1 MSAKPKGL
9 PPKGP
14 KLAEL
19 EGEVGKLI
27 ERAGKLEDEAQ
38 ALREQLQHARGEE
51 THALLDWLRRMINQ
65 GHARQEL
72 NQLWGKGTVEEA
84 VKRIDALIGR

>member
-1 MSAKPKGL
+1 MSRKPK
-9 PPKGP
+9 PTYQ
-14 KLAEL
+14 EL
-19 EGEVGKLI
+19 QEKEEARIRELI
-27 ERAGKLEDEAQ
+27 ERGRQLQEEVL
-38 ALREQLQHARGEE
+38 ALRDEMRNARGEE